1 MCKAALAA
9 TLAVFCF
16 FILGSQAISEG
27 QKENTGFGNWEVR
40 SSQDKEKTP
49 KLFNRAKMLSLWETY
64 LCSHMFKVHT
74 LRRLTDNSKF
84 VLAKINFKFHFQ
96 ENNQDDGGRF
106 HLIKMNMKMKEEEGL
121 VGLGEE
127 QVGKKMMEKAL
138 EENLVKVGGG
148 HNENK
153 KTKKNMGGGA
163 EEEKGGRD
171 DQKMRAWRKKM
182 LRRMG

>member
-1 MCKAALAA
+1 MCKA

-16 FILGSQAISEG
+16 FILGSQAMSKG
-27 QKENTGFGNWEVR
+27 QKENTRFGNREIR
-40 SSQDKEKTP
+40 SGQDEEKTP
-49 KLFNRAKMLSLWETY
+49 KLSNTDKLLSLWETY
-64 LCSHMFKVHT
+64 LCSQMFKLHT

>member
-1 MCKAALAA
+1 MCKA

-16 FILGSQAISEG
+16 VILGSQAMSKG
-27 QKENTGFGNWEVR
+27 QKENTLFGNREIR
-40 SSQDKEKTP
+40 SGQDEEKTP
-49 KLFNRAKMLSLWETY
+49 KLSNTDKLLSLWETY
-64 LCSHMFKVHT
+64 TSSHMFKLHT
-74 LRRLTDNSKF
+74 LRRLIDNSKF

-127 QVGKKMMEKAL
+127 QVGKKMIEKAL

-163 EEEKGGRD
+163 EEEKGGGD

>member
-1 MCKAALAA
+1 MYKA
-9 TLAVFCF
+9 TFAVFCF
-16 FILGSQAISEG
+16 FLLGSQAMSKG
-27 QKENTGFGNWEVR
+27 QKENTRFGNREIR
-40 SSQDKEKTP
+40 TGQNEEKTP
-49 KLFNRAKMLSLWETY
+49 KLSNTDKLLSLWETY
-64 LCSHMFKVHT
+64 TSSHMFKLHT
-74 LRRLTDNSKF
+74 LRRLIDNSKF

>member
-1 MCKAALAA
+1 MCKA

-16 FILGSQAISEG
+16 FILGSQAMSKG
-27 QKENTGFGNWEVR
+27 QNENTRFGNREIR
-40 SSQDKEKTP
+40 SGQDEEKTP
-49 KLFNRAKMLSLWETY
+49 KLSNTDKLLSLWETY
-64 LCSHMFKVHT
+64 LCSHMFKLHT
-74 LRRLTDNSKF
+74 LRTLTDNSKF

-127 QVGKKMMEKAL
+127 QVGKKMIEKAL

-163 EEEKGGRD
+163 EEEKGGGD

>member
-1 MCKAALAA
+1 
-9 TLAVFCF
+9 
-16 FILGSQAISEG
+16 
-27 QKENTGFGNWEVR
+27 
-40 SSQDKEKTP
+40 
-49 KLFNRAKMLSLWETY
+49 
-64 LCSHMFKVHT
+64 MFKLHT
-74 LRRLTDNSKF
+74 LRTLTDNSKF
-84 VLAKINFKFHFQ
+84 VLAKINFKYHFQ

-127 QVGKKMMEKAL
+127 QVGKKMIEKAL